1 MAKIRL
7 SDIAQAA
14 GVSTASVSNALNH
27 KSGINRE
34 KAEKYAPK
42 LPAGTQNI
50 VIEGGCHAFFG
61 AYGNQK
67 GDGVPSITREEQIR
81 QTVQAILAL
90 LPKQ

>member
-34 KAEKYAPK
+34 KAEKYAPN

-50 VIEGGCHAFFG
+50 VIEGGCHAYFV
-61 AYGNQK
+61 AYGAQK
-67 GDGVPSITREEQIR
+67 GDGEPTVTREEQLR
-81 QTVQAILAL
+81 QTAEAILSL
-90 LPKQ
+90 LPAP